1 MLSEHLY
8 LRGIDRANSGI
19 LRHIKGFCGKSIKHN
34 RLLVGK
40 MKNNS
45 QENKDNRKLY
55 S

>member
-8 LRGIDRANSGI
+8 LRCIHRTDSGI
-19 LRHIKGFCGKSIKHN
+19 LRHVKGFCGKSVKHN